1 MGGAGCRRPSSARL
15 LYPLYGWG
23 TRQHNDDDTNNISNI
38 SFNCVTRIAPQREQG
53 TEDWK
58 WKPKLATDASRATV
72 HGPASTN
79 VGSDRG
85 TGLTKSLER
94 GAEVFHDSTFTA
106 RGVAAGTEWS
116 LRTGHMLSLGCAA
129 AYFTDCQI
137 QLFISRNRGLRY
149 FFAGAAISSP
159 ACQISTENMGSLSA
173 ELLINCAR
181 RTLHHLQSRS
191 ANCAGI
197 FQESQNHG
205 KSIRRRGL
213 HCGQSWRNI
222 PAKDSSSTCATEN
235 RFRFKFA
242 FLPKRPAAPKIAP
255 PNAEQQQAT
264 SRLSY
269 EKVAHEHSFHFI
281 LRRHGLSNLRSK
293 TNRTV
298 WRAHQQTVKS
308 FQRECGVLRAALLCG
323 TFEEGALV
331 AHGVLFCAG

>member
-116 LRTGHMLSLGCAA
+116 LRMGHMLSLGCAA

-159 ACQISTENMGSLSA
+159 TCQISTENMGSLSA

-197 FQESQNHG
+197 FQESQVMGRVSGGEDCTVASLGAISQQRTVQVHAQLRTASASSLHSYRKDLLLPRSLHPTLSNNRLHRDYRTR
-205 KSIRRRGL
+205 KWHTSTHFISSREDMVCLTSARR
-213 HCGQSWRNI
+213 Q
-222 PAKDSSSTCATEN
+222 
-235 RFRFKFA
+235 
-242 FLPKRPAAPKIAP
+242 IALSG
-255 PNAEQQQAT
+255 EHI
-264 SRLSY
+264 SRL
-269 EKVAHEHSFHFI
+269 
-281 LRRHGLSNLRSK
+281 
-293 TNRTV
+293 
-298 WRAHQQTVKS
+298 
-308 FQRECGVLRAALLCG
+308 
-323 TFEEGALV
+323 
-331 AHGVLFCAG
+331 

>member
-1 MGGAGCRRPSSARL
+1 MSGHYQGGGAGCRRPSSAL
-15 LYPLYGWG
+15 QLYPLYGWG

-58 WKPKLATDASRATV
+58 WKPNLATDASRATV

-79 VGSDRG
+79 VGSDRS
-85 TGLTKSLER
+85 TGLTSRWNAER
-94 GAEVFHDSTFTA
+94 KGFHDSIFTA
-106 RGVAAGTEWS
+106 RGVAARTEWS
-116 LRTGHMLSLGCAA
+116 LRMGHMLSLGCAA

-137 QLFISRNRGLRY
+137 QFFISRNRGLRY

-159 ACQISTENMGSLSA
+159 DVPDFDGKHGLTQRGTVDKLCSKDATPSPEQIGQL
-173 ELLINCAR
+173 R
-181 RTLHHLQSRS
+181 RYFSRITS
-191 ANCAGI
+191 
-197 FQESQNHG
+197 HG

-242 FLPKRPAAPKIAP
+242 FLPESPAAPKIAP
-255 PNAEQQQAT
+255 PNSEQQQAT

-269 EKVAHEHSFHFI
+269 EKVSHE
-281 LRRHGLSNLRSK
+281 K
-293 TNRTV
+293 TWFV
-298 WRAHQQTVKS
+298 
-308 FQRECGVLRAALLCG
+308 
-323 TFEEGALV
+323 
-331 AHGVLFCAG
+331 